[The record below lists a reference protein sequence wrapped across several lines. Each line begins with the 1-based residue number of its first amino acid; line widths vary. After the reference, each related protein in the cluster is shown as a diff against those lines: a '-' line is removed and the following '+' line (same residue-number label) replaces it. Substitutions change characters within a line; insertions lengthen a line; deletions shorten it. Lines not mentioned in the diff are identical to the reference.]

1 MKRENAHQFVV
12 FALEDG
18 EFGFPVQEVRE
29 IVRPGQ
35 FTRVPLTPPYIL
47 GLTNLRGYILPVVDL
62 RRRLGLLPRGVDDR
76 SRLLVINN
84 EAGNVGFLVDEV
96 REVRFFEE
104 ENLEPPPETGETFEG
119 FVKEVAKADGGERM
133 VLILDTEKLVGRRA
147 EELIK
152 RSTGLM
158 ATGEPERREERSLRE
173 KRFLSFR
180 LGQEEYA
187 FPIEAVREIIRF
199 RLMKDLPEAP
209 PYVRGII
216 TLRNHVLPIFDLRTL
231 LGLPPLEEEAR
242 RKVQHL
248 IRFFENLLDEVKNSS
263 LPPLQDPFRCLLGAW
278 LKERLENSRNEKEYA
293 LLTTLERAHLL
304 FHQKLDEGERGEE
317 LDLLAEEILELLE
330 SLEELVARSYTEEQ
344 RILILEE
351 KGRVFGL
358 TVDRVEEVV
367 NVPEEKI
374 DPAPTDEP
382 DLQAIAK
389 IDGGRR
395 LIFIFKIEGL
405 LPLEDLEEY
414 AAEGGAE
421 MVSSPKIEENAELQL
436 VTFNLGNE
444 EYGIPIVQIQE
455 INRLGRITRV
465 PNTPEFVEGVT
476 NLRGEVIP
484 VIDLRKR
491 FGIEARERDDR
502 TRLVIVQ
509 ISGKKTAF
517 IVDWVN
523 EVARLSKSDI
533 EPPPPMLKTEVDL
546 RFISGIAKVGEERMI
561 LILDVEEIL
570 SPEEKAELERMT
582 ASTEGGP
589 SVSPE
594 LDFRVAE

>member
-18 EFGFPVQEVRE
+18 EFGFPVREVRE

-62 RRRLGLLPRGVDDR
+62 RRRLGLPPREVDDR
-76 SRLLVINN
+76 SRLLVLGS
-84 EAGNVGFLVDEV
+84 EVGNVGFLVDEV

-104 ENLEPPPETGETFEG
+104 ENLEPPPETGDTLEG
-119 FVKEVAKADGGERM
+119 FVKEVAKAEGGERM
-133 VLILDTEKLVGRRA
+133 VLILETEKLVGRRE
-147 EELIK
+147 EELVR
-152 RSTGLM
+152 RSTGFM
-158 ATGEPERREERSLRE
+158 AAGEPERREERSIRE

-209 PYVRGII
+209 PYVRGLI

-248 IRFFENLLDEVKNSS
+248 IRFFENLLEEVKGSTAS
-263 LPPLQDPFRCLLGAW
+263 PLRDPFRCLLGAW
-278 LKERLENSRNEKEYA
+278 LKERLENSRNEKEYS

-304 FHQKLDEGERGEE
+304 FHQKLAEGDRGEE
-317 LDLLAEEILELLE
+317 FELLTEEILELLE
-330 SLEELVARSYTEEQ
+330 SLEEVVARSYTEEQ

-351 KGRVFGL
+351 RGRVFGL

-374 DPAPTDEP
+374 DPAPGDEP
-382 DLQAIAK
+382 DLEAIAK
-389 IDGGRR
+389 MDGGKR
-395 LIFIFKIEGL
+395 LIFIFKTEGL

-421 MVSSPKIEENAELQL
+421 MVPSPKTEENDELQL

-509 ISGKKTAF
+509 IGGKKTAF

-523 EVARLSKSDI
+523 EVARLSKKDI
-533 EPPPPMLKTEVDL
+533 EPPPSMLEAEVDL

-561 LILDVEEIL
+561 IILDVEEIL
-570 SPEEKAELERMT
+570 SPEERAELERM
-582 ASTEGGP
+582 STSNEAGP